1 MRGTCLYTQLRF
13 REVTFELSNFCT
25 RNLWLSFEHTVWQS
39 VFTGEWEI
47 SAFDGSMKSRGM
59 SLQYTVLTC
68 EREDLLVDR
77 EIDEDDISD
86 YIDSL
91 GLGPRGLRPQN
102 GTVLL
107 RVCKKVPVNN
117 STQPVNAS
125 ALNAT
130 EERRCYLKKVP
141 FTPPGREDANVTSGE
156 RIPEDILE
164 EIDIDGEMTEAPN
177 GTGGERAVRQRR
189 QAEKN
194 GTHSGEEGREDGMEI
209 PEQTVGNG
217 TNTTFTAE
225 KNRTE
230 EEPEEGNE
238 ISLSSTPA
246 RNQVTSTVQP
256 VTSEE
261 MVPNYIPSV
270 AEKLKPVQQQSHNLT
285 GNELSIEYDDYTQE
299 VLLRKRVC
307 L

>member
-1 MRGTCLYTQLRF
+1 M
-13 REVTFELSNFCT
+13 
-25 RNLWLSFEHTVWQS
+25 
-39 VFTGEWEI
+39 FTGEWEI
-47 SAFDGSMKSRGM
+47 SAFDSSLKSRGM
-59 SLQYTVLTC
+59 SVHYTVLTC

-91 GLGPRGLRPQN
+91 GLGPRGMRPQN

-117 STQPVNAS
+117 STQSVNAS

-130 EERRCYLKKVP
+130 EDRRCYLKKVT
-141 FTPPGREDANVTSGE
+141 FTPPGREEDNVVSGD

-164 EIDIDGEMTEAPN
+164 ELDIDGEVAEAAN
-177 GTGGERAVRQRR
+177 RTGGERAVRQRR
-189 QAEKN
+189 QSEEN
-194 GTHSGEEGREDGMEI
+194 GTRSGEDGGEEGMEI
-209 PEQTVGNG
+209 QKQSVGNG
-217 TNTTFTAE
+217 TNTTFTTE

-230 EEPEEGNE
+230 EEREEANE
-238 ISLSSTPA
+238 ISLSGTPA
-246 RNQVTSTVQP
+246 RNKVTSTVEP

-261 MVPNYIPSV
+261 TVPNYIPSE
-270 AEKLKPVQQQSHNLT
+270 AEKLKPHQQLSHNLT
-285 GNELSIEYDDYTQE
+285 GNELSMEYDDYTQE
-299 VLLRKRVC
+299 VRLLKPVC

>member
-1 MRGTCLYTQLRF
+1 M
-13 REVTFELSNFCT
+13 
-25 RNLWLSFEHTVWQS
+25 
-39 VFTGEWEI
+39 FTGEWEI
-47 SAFDGSMKSRGM
+47 SAFDSSLKSRGM
-59 SLQYTVLTC
+59 SVHYTVLTC

-91 GLGPRGLRPQN
+91 GLGPRGMRPQN

-117 STQPVNAS
+117 STQSVNGS

-130 EERRCYLKKVP
+130 EDRRCYLKKVT
-141 FTPPGREDANVTSGE
+141 FTPPGREEDNVASGD

-164 EIDIDGEMTEAPN
+164 ELDIDREVAEAAN

-189 QAEKN
+189 QSEEN
-194 GTHSGEEGREDGMEI
+194 GTRSGEEGGEKGMEI
-209 PEQTVGNG
+209 QKQSVGNG
-217 TNTTFTAE
+217 TNTTVTTE
-225 KNRTE
+225 KNRTKE
-230 EEPEEGNE
+230 EREANE
-238 ISLSSTPA
+238 ISLSGTPG
-246 RNQVTSTVQP
+246 RNKVISTVEP

-261 MVPNYIPSV
+261 TVPNYIPSE
-270 AEKLKPVQQQSHNLT
+270 AEKLKPHQQLSHNLT

-299 VLLRKRVC
+299 VRLLKRVC